1 MKYLYEHT
9 DDLNSP
15 IEAFDIDTSVHVFPV
30 MSHWHYFIEIIYIIE
45 GSAWITLNEKVHVLE
60 TGEMIFIQP
69 QVMHSIHAASQRHL
83 RYSVIKFDVNSL
95 SLSRGYFPRLS
106 ALFRKAAQEDNY
118 PVTFTNKD
126 FETISLQAFFA
137 SCVKEMK
144 DKNYGY
150 DISLQCAIG
159 SMLIEIL
166 RIWRKLGFVPEGAY
180 AMENTYSIHDI
191 LEYIEEHS
199 TENLK
204 VETLANMCHMSYS
217 YFAKT
222 FHTLYGKSCKQYIEF
237 IRLCKVENLLLF
249 TDYDLN
255 YISNE
260 TGFSDCSHLIRIFKR
275 KYNMTP
281 KQYRL
286 TYQKK

>member
-1 MKYLYEHT
+1 MNYLYENT
-9 DDLNSP
+9 DNLNSP
-15 IEAFDIDTSVHVFPV
+15 IEAFDIDTNIDVFPV
-30 MSHWHYFIEIIYIIE
+30 PSHWHYFVEIIYILE
-45 GSAWITLNEKVHVLE
+45 GRAWITLNEKVYVADTE
-60 TGEMIFIQP
+60 EMIFIQP
-69 QVMHSIHAASQRHL
+69 QVVHSIHTASQGHL
-83 RYSVIKFDVNSL
+83 RYSVIKFDINSL

-106 ALFRKAAQEDNY
+106 GLFRQAVQEDKY
-118 PVTFTNKD
+118 PVTFSKKD
-126 FETISLQAFFA
+126 FETVSLPTFFA
-137 SCVKEMK
+137 ICVKEMK

-159 SMLIEIL
+159 SLLIEIL
-166 RIWRKLGFVPEGAY
+166 RIWRELGFFPDGAY

-191 LEYIEEHS
+191 LEYIDEHS
-199 TENLK
+199 SENLK
-204 VETLANMCHMSYS
+204 VEELADMCHMSYS

-255 YISNE
+255 YISSE

-275 KYNMTP
+275 KYTMTP

-286 TYQKK
+286 KYQKK